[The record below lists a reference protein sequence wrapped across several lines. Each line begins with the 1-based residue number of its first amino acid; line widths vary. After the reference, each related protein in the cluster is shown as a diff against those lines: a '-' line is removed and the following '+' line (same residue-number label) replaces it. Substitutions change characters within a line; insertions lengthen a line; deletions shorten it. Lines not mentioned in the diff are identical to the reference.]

1 MYGISYD
8 FAQSIDKVFKNVE
21 INKINSNENF
31 NLDLS
36 ELVKKYIKNKDTI
49 EEYFKENNEV
59 IINDSQK
66 IIINNIYIDYSYNDK
81 VRMYSMDMY
90 LLEK

>member
-81 VRMYSMDMY
+81 VKMYSMDMY